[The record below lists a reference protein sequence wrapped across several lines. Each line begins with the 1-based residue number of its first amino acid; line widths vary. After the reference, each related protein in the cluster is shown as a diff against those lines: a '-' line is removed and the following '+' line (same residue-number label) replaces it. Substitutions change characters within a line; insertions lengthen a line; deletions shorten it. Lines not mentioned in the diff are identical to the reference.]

1 MDDRGCGQSLGPG
14 IQFRPGGDRERQGS
28 IPTCVSSNGSWPPP
42 PCWVSPN
49 RVSRPWWRRNTFR
62 RSPVRRLELANSLEP
77 EHVPVPGSARV
88 NVPDCQAQMVGCP
101 GHQNYSRR
109 SRVSSTDGR
118 YVATYDVSHDCG
130 EVHRRLEPS
139 HARLVPHRDR
149 LPERPLPAA
158 WSDASSDSGMRARS
172 ARPVWTNKTKAARAT
187 QVSLREVGRKAM
199 NGWDCTKS

>member
-1 MDDRGCGQSLGPG
+1 M
-14 IQFRPGGDRERQGS
+14 
-28 IPTCVSSNGSWPPP
+28 
-42 PCWVSPN
+42 
-49 RVSRPWWRRNTFR
+49 RRNAFR
-62 RSPVRRLELANSLEP
+62 RAPVRRLELANSLEP

-88 NVPDCQAQMVGCP
+88 NVPDCQAQMVDAAD
-101 GHQNYSRR
+101 HQNYSRR
-109 SRVSSTDGR
+109 SRVSSTDRR

-130 EVHRRLEPS
+130 EVHRRLELS

-172 ARPVWTNKTKAARAT
+172 ARPVWTNKTKAARAA

-199 NGWDCTKS
+199 NGWDCTKSRAVASERRSPQPSAMLASRSRAGWYLRK